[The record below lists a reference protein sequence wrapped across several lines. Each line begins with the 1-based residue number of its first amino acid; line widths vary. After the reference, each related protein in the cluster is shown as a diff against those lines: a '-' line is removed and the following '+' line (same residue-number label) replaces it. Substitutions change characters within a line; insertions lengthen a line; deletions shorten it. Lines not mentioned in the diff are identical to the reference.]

1 MNQIIQNNPD
11 LWRNLLPFKSHNTH
25 KYDHGHALIYGAPEL
40 TGATRLAAEACSR
53 IGAGLVTVLS
63 TPETS
68 VIYRETLAAHI
79 LVRDD
84 LTWDDARVTARL
96 YGSGGLP
103 CAVDFTRALPTVL
116 DAEALF
122 ELPSPLI
129 PAPSG
134 RGKASASEQGEGN
147 TAYVLTPHEGE
158 FARAFP
164 EIKGDRP
171 DRARAA
177 ARQTGAV
184 VILKGPETLIAA
196 PDGQIII
203 NTHASPHLATAGTG
217 DVLAGMVTGLLAQKM
232 DVFKACCAAVWI
244 HGDCALKFG
253 PGLVAS
259 DLPGLI
265 PRVLQD
271 LS

>member
-11 LWRNLLPFKSHNTH
+11 LWRNALPYKGHDAH

-68 VIYRETLAAHI
+68 VIYRETLPAHI

-84 LTWDDARVTARL
+84 LTWDDARVTAKL

-103 CAVDFTRALPTVL
+103 CRPAFSSRLPIVL
-116 DAEALF
+116 DADALQD
-122 ELPSPLI
+122 LPATLG
-129 PAPSG
+129 A
-134 RGKASASEQGEGN
+134 N
-147 TAYVLTPHEGE
+147 FVLTPHEGE

-164 EIKGDRP
+164 EIKGERADRV
-171 DRARAA
+171 RAA
-177 ARQTGAV
+177 ARQIGAV
-184 VILKGPETLIAA
+184 IILKGPETLIAA
-196 PDGQIII
+196 PEGPIII
-203 NTHASPHLATAGTG
+203 NTHASPYLATAGTG

-232 DVFKACCAAVWI
+232 DVLQACCAAIWI

-259 DLPGLI
+259 DLSGLI
-265 PRVLQD
+265 PQVLQD